1 MKAIILSII
10 PLIVRSLRLSGKLAD
25 PSHGHVPETL
35 LLTVMETV
43 SLLFLPMMLL
53 AMMMETWLTRLTTWV
68 RTSRRYL
75 NSGTWRMVCLLK
87 IWSKRGPMLL
97 LEWKSTG

>member
-1 MKAIILSII
+1 MKAIIFPII
-10 PLIVRSLRLSGKLAD
+10 PLIVGSLRLSGKLAD
-25 PSHGHVPETL
+25 PSHGQVPETL
-35 LLTVMETV
+35 LLTVMET
-43 SLLFLPMMLL
+43 LLFLPMMLL
-53 AMMMETWLTRLTTWV
+53 AMMETWLTRLTTWV